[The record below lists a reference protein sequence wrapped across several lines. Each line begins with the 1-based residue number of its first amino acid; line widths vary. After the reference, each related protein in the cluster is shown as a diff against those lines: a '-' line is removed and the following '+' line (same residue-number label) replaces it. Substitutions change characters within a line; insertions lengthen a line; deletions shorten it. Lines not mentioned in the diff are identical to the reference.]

1 MKPGLLK
8 FFHHF
13 IFFCHPCESRNLI
26 GCIHPVPALAGMTAL
41 LFLSACAIGP
51 NYHRPAA
58 NVPSTYKE
66 AGNWKPAQPSDMAAR
81 GPWWAVYNDS
91 ALDGLEK
98 QVAVSNQNLKASEA
112 AYRQAA
118 SVVQEAR
125 ASLFPTATFNAGA
138 QRAGGGGQPT
148 ANKLS
153 ATLGASWEPDLWGRL
168 ARTVEG
174 DVASAQASAAD
185 LAAATLSAQGT
196 LAADYFEL
204 RAADQLQRLLDS
216 TANDFARSLQITQN
230 QYAAGVAAKGD
241 VLQAQ
246 TQLDS
251 TRAQAINVGVQRA
264 QLEHAIA
271 VLTGQPPASFTLA
284 PAGDLATAPDIPPGL
299 PSALLEQRPDIA
311 AAERRMAAANAQIGV
326 AMTAFFPDIT
336 LTASDGFVSAA
347 LGTLLR
353 ASSNVWAVGPQ
364 LALTVFDA
372 GARSA
377 RVREARAVYDQ
388 QTALYRQTVL
398 TAFQQVED
406 QLSTLRILAQQ
417 ADVQEQAV
425 RSARQAEVIV
435 LNQYKAGTVAYTSVI
450 TAQNSVLSSEQGA
463 LSVRENRLTASV
475 QLIEALG
482 GGWDESVALLAAPGI
497 PPKK

>member
-1 MKPGLLK
+1 MTWKIRGIL
-8 FFHHF
+8 
-13 IFFCHPCESRNLI
+13 
-26 GCIHPVPALAGMTAL
+26 LAGAL
-41 LFLSACAIGP
+41 LASSCAIGP
-51 NYHRPAA
+51 DYHRPAA
-58 NVPSTYKE
+58 EVPAAYKE
-66 AGNWKPAQPSDMAAR
+66 AGDWKPAQPADTATR
-81 GPWWAVYNDS
+81 GAWWAIYNDS
-91 ALDGLEK
+91 VLDGLEK

-118 SVVQEAR
+118 AVVQEAR
-125 ASLFPTATFNAGA
+125 ASLFPTATLDAGA
-138 QRAGGGGQPT
+138 QRSGGGGQSP
-148 ANKLS
+148 ANKFS
-153 ATLGASWEPDLWGRL
+153 TTLGASWEPDIWGRI

-196 LAADYFEL
+196 LAADYIEL
-204 RAADQLQRLLDS
+204 RAADQLRRLLDK
-216 TANDFARSLQITQN
+216 TTDDFARSLQITKN
-230 QYAAGVAAKGD
+230 QYTVGVAAKSD

-271 VLTGQPPASFTLA
+271 VLTGKPPASFTLP
-284 PAGDLATAPDIPPGL
+284 PAGDLTAPPSVPPGL

-336 LTASDGFVSAA
+336 LTASDGFASAA

-353 ASSNVWAVGPQ
+353 TSSNVWAVGPQ

-377 RVREARAVYDQ
+377 RVREARAAYDQ
-388 QTALYRQTVL
+388 QAALYRQTIL

-417 ADVQEQAV
+417 GAVQEQAV
-425 RSARQAEVIV
+425 QSARQAETIV
-435 LNQYKAGTVAYTSVI
+435 LNQYKAGTVAYTGVI
-450 TAQNSVLSSEQGA
+450 TAQNAVLNNEQTA
-463 LSVRENRLTASV
+463 LSIRGNRLTASV

-482 GGWDESVALLAAPGI
+482 GGWDESIALLGAPGL
-497 PPKK
+497 PSKKQ